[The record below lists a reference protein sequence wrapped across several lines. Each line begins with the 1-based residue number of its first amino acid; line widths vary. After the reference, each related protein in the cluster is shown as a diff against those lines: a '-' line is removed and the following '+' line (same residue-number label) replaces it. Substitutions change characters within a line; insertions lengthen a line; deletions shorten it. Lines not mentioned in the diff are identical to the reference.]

1 MDNDERASTR
11 PREKHS
17 KRQKQKSQSYLPSEK
32 HYYKLI
38 GTYLLGIFLPT
49 HLLTYLPTQ
58 LVRIYLPPY
67 FYLHAYLPTHFLLT
81 YLMGIFYLPTYSTL
95 IIIIIIILYYIY
107 IIIYFI
113 LFKKKFASYFLDEV
127 LNVGCQHSIKLF
139 FYQVIFK
146 I

>member
-17 KRQKQKSQSYLPSEK
+17 KRQKQNSQSYLPREK

-38 GTYLLGIFLPT
+38 GTYLVRIFLPT
-49 HLLTYLPTQ
+49 HLLTYLPTYLPTQ

-81 YLMGIFYLPTYSTL
+81 YLMGIFYLPNYSTL
-95 IIIIIIILYYIY
+95 IIIIIII
-107 IIIYFI
+107 II
-113 LFKKKFASYFLDEV
+113 
-127 LNVGCQHSIKLF
+127 
-139 FYQVIFK
+139 
-146 I
+146 